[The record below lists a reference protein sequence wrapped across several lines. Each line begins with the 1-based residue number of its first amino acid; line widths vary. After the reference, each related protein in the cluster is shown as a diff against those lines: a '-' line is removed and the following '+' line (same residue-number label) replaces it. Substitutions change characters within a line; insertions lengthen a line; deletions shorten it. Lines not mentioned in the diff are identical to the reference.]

1 MNWITNRWN
10 SYKYRFV
17 PWIALNINNKTTVK
31 INLKDKNMNPENLLN
46 KLSSILKT
54 FENYASLRE
63 DIELYSKIHNVNQK
77 ILLDKF
83 GYSLV
88 RKESLLEGA
97 GKGVFIQQGQE
108 KSLVQ
113 LKNDNNICTIGIKTI
128 I

>member
-1 MNWITNRWN
+1 MKWITNRWN

-31 INLKDKNMNPENLLN
+31 INQTEQNNNSDHLLN
-46 KLSSILKT
+46 SLLCILKT
-54 FENYASLRE
+54 FENYALLRE
-63 DIELYSKIHNVNQK
+63 DLELYSKLHNVNQK

-108 KSLVQ
+108 KSL
-113 LKNDNNICTIGIKTI
+113 IKKPYI
-128 I
+128 